1 MTRLEKFHDTTAD
14 SALGCVTFGGV
25 VAQSA
30 VRVVSKWAVAAAA
43 AAAAADWE

>member
-1 MTRLEKFHDTTAD
+1 M
-14 SALGCVTFGGV
+14 TFGGV

-30 VRVVSKWAVAAAA
+30 VRAVSKWAVAAAA